1 MSKKTNQSAARK
13 KTVRPVFV
21 IVLILAILGAVGYYI
36 WANYMQQNINSPQ
49 AVAVTTKTKTFTYNK
64 LSLSFKY
71 PSNWTL
77 ADNTKSLYG
86 KVVSPDGNLA
96 LKYEIVAIDPN
107 GGSCSLDSPGDSYT
121 VTGLSSGSVPST
133 SGIIFRQLSTK
144 YTSGANLTVYSYKF
158 GLATDTDNSFKN
170 GKVGDFVCNVDKT
183 NSDLIKMVTGTDGSE
198 YYLSF
203 SGSFKDLDAASAN
216 LTQAQIDKAFAS
228 SDAKTARGILE
239 SATIK

>member
-1 MSKKTNQSAARK
+1 MSKKTNQSGARK

-21 IVLILAILGAVGYYI
+21 VILILAILGAAGYFI
-36 WANYMQQNINSPQ
+36 WANYIQKNNNGLPT
-49 AVAVTTKTKTFTYNK
+49 VAVTTKTKTFTYNK

-77 ADNTKSLYG
+77 ANNTKSLYG

-96 LKYEIVAIDPN
+96 LRYEIVAIDPN

-121 VTGLSSGSVPST
+121 VAGLSSQSVPST

-144 YTSGANLTVYSYKF
+144 YTTAAGVTTYSYKF

-183 NSDLIKMVTGTDGSE
+183 NSQLLAKVQGTDGST
-198 YYLSF
+198 YYLAF
-203 SGSFKDLDAASAN
+203 SGSFKDLDSSGPG
-216 LTQAQIDKAFAS
+216 LTQAKIDKAFAS
-228 SDAKTARGILE
+228 PDAKTARDILK
-239 SATIK
+239 SASIK